1 MAATVHVL
9 HPPTAAVGYF
19 LRLGHTGHR
28 RLETLL
34 AAGRVSIDRAVVD
47 AAHLDEQGELLDALR
62 ESGAELVLDTKAAE
76 LATIGGYGSKAQS
89 LPWAHEER
97 PYAPSDFDADAQ
109 NNFASRIAAFAVD
122 NGVNAVLAPTRPLY
136 GPLIHG

>member
-1 MAATVHVL
+1 MAATLHVL

-76 LATIGGYGSKAQS
+76 LAY
-89 LPWAHEER
+89 HR
-97 PYAPSDFDADAQ
+97 
-109 NNFASRIAAFAVD
+109 RI
-122 NGVNAVLAPTRPLY
+122 RE
-136 GPLIHG
+136 